1 MSTFD
6 MTQFEDLDFTDVS
19 TAFKP
24 RDPGTYAATL
34 TNMEPRRS
42 REKGTP
48 MLVAEFSFT
57 GDAKGKIWQNYI
69 LTPEALWRL
78 KGDALKLGC
87 DPALFEGK
95 LSIDQVIEEM
105 LNREAAVT
113 IGVES
118 YTANDGT
125 DKQRNNLIRVDGPEY
140 LDAAPAGKAGKK
152 KGGF

>member
-1 MSTFD
+1 MSDSLDLTGFD
-6 MTQFEDLDFTDVS
+6 DLDFTNVS
-19 TAFKP
+19 TTFKP

-34 TNMEPRRS
+34 THMEPKRS

-87 DPALFEGK
+87 DPALFEGV
-95 LSIDQVIEEM
+95 LSLPAVMEEM
-105 LNREAAVT
+105 INRPAALT
-113 IGVES
+113 IDIES
-118 YTANDGT
+118 YTSNDGEQ
-125 DKQRNNLIRVDGPEY
+125 KERNSIKRVDSADY
-140 LDAAPAGKAGKK
+140 LDKAPAATSKK